1 MSFDRAVARI
11 VVHSPGR
18 VYAAIAAMVL
28 VSAILLLCCLH
39 LDSEVL
45 NLLPASF
52 DSVEALKVYNKE
64 FTQARELTFALV
76 DETHSTDLDGF
87 TEYFGDAL
95 RKEPWV
101 IRVMDR
107 SPMENPD
114 GVADIQT
121 IALPLLMGLPSP
133 DFNKAIT
140 LLQPAVLQARLHGLR
155 SQVEAGSPRAE
166 MELNFDPLGLVT
178 QALKPLAGSF
188 STDQN
193 RPLSS
198 PDGTLHLVFAIID
211 QKDLGAHACQAAMR
225 KVHDFEKRV
234 SAGWQGG
241 KAPQILVTGRT
252 PYVGELSVYMRQDI
266 IYTLLGSVLLVA
278 AVFYVGFRRLRP
290 LLAIMHV
297 LLLCCIVSVAL
308 GGVIFHELN
317 MITVGFCSILVGL
330 GVDFGMLL
338 YGSYQSHFNSGMSQE
353 DAIAGSIRQ
362 LGKGVFF
369 GSLTTA
375 AAFLCLVLSDCAGFA
390 QLGVLIAVG
399 ILLAGIFMMTVF
411 FVLLG
416 KKHVP
421 SKEDWFFRVTTRYVH
436 FVFRRPRQVFYAT
449 AILLT
454 ALSLFACLP
463 IGRLAIEANPRSL
476 EPKDSQAGYAL
487 RKISEKMPGAGV
499 EPVIAFVSGKN
510 AEEFHGRWT
519 RLYDHWT
526 ELVKAKKIKSFTSP
540 AAFALSPVQGA
551 KNAAALSHVDF
562 GASRTALSSTLTSE
576 GFSPK
581 SFQNAFSLLDGLHAL
596 AQGNTQL
603 LDWRNSLAPNSSW
616 WFLLEHYFSTTPN
629 LGAAYVIPLKT
640 VASLADKDALTRDLA
655 TGDIPIRLSGW
666 SYTMADLVPWAGRTL
681 TKLSVVMVLFNV
693 LLLAFLY
700 RKPWPLLILM
710 VSLALSIGSM
720 LACLKLGTMAA
731 ALPLAGTLTWLKALA
746 IPLNLFNVLSFPLVL
761 GVGVDYGIY
770 ILLGMRHQED
780 RERALATIL
789 KPVLMAGLTAV
800 AGFGSL
806 GLAHNP
812 SLSGLGIVCALGVA
826 WSLFATLFFILPAY
840 VWRGHE

>member
-1 MSFDRAVARI
+1 MSFDRTVAHI
-11 VVHSPGR
+11 VVRRPGM
-18 VYAAIAAMVL
+18 VYAAIALMVL
-28 VSAILLLCCLH
+28 ISAVLLVCRLH

-52 DSVEALKVYNKE
+52 DSVDALKVYNKE

-76 DETHSTDLDGF
+76 DESHSTDLDGF

-107 SPMENPD
+107 SPMENPE
-114 GVADIQT
+114 GIQDIQT
-121 IALPLLMGLPSP
+121 IALPLLLGLPSP
-133 DFNKAIT
+133 EFDKAMN
-140 LLQPAVLQARLHGLR
+140 LLAPENIQARLHELR
-155 SQVEAGSPRAE
+155 SEVGAGSPRAE
-166 MELNFDPLGLVT
+166 MELNFDPLGLIT
-178 QALKPLAGSF
+178 RALKPLAGSF
-188 STDQN
+188 STDQDH
-193 RPLSS
+193 PLSS
-198 PDGTLHLVFAIID
+198 PDGTLHLVFAVID
-211 QKDLGAHACQAAMR
+211 QKDLGAHACQAVMHR
-225 KVHDFEKRV
+225 VDDFKKRAR
-234 SAGWQGG
+234 AGWEG
-241 KAPQILVTGRT
+241 KAPEILVTGRT
-252 PYVGELSVYMRQDI
+252 AYVAELSEYMRQDI
-266 IYTLLGSVLLVA
+266 VWTLFGSVLLVA
-278 AVFYVGFRRLRP
+278 AVFYIGFRRFRP
-290 LLAIMHV
+290 LLAIMNV

-338 YGSYQSHFNSGMSQE
+338 YGSYQAHYNSGLNQE
-353 DAIAGSIRQ
+353 ESIAGAIRQ

-390 QLGVLIAVG
+390 QLGVLIAIG
-399 ILLAGIFMMTVF
+399 IMLAGIFMMTVF

-421 SKEDWFFRVTTRYVH
+421 SKEDWFFRLTTRYVH
-436 FVFRRPRQVFYAT
+436 LVFRRPRQVFYST
-449 AILLT
+449 AILLGS
-454 ALSLFACLP
+454 LSLFACLP

-476 EPKDSQAGYAL
+476 EPKDSKAGFAL
-487 RKISEKMPGAGV
+487 RTISAKMPGAGV
-499 EPVIAFVSGKN
+499 EPVIAFVAGKD
-510 AEEFHGRWT
+510 AEQFHDRWA
-519 RLYDHWT
+519 RLNDHWN
-526 ELVKAKKIKSFTSP
+526 ELVKAGKIKSFTSP
-540 AAFALSPVQGA
+540 AVFALSPKQSA
-551 KNAAALSHVDF
+551 ANATKIPNLA
-562 GASRTALSSTLTSE
+562 ASREALQKTLAAE

-581 SFQNAFSLLDGLHAL
+581 SFQNAFSLIDGLEAI
-596 AQGNTQL
+596 GRGDTQL
-603 LDWRNSLAPNSSW
+603 LDWRKRLPPNSSW
-616 WFLLEHYFSTTPN
+616 WFLLERFFSTTPN
-629 LGAAYVIPLKT
+629 LGVAYIMPLKT
-640 VASLADKDALTRDLA
+640 ISSLAEKEKLTRELA

-666 SYTMADLVPWAGRTL
+666 SFAMADLVPWAKKTL
-681 TKLSVVMVLFNV
+681 TKLSVVMVLFNII
-693 LLLAFLY
+693 LLAFLY
-700 RKPWPLLILM
+700 RRPWPLLILM

-720 LACLKLGTMAA
+720 LACLKFGTMAA
-731 ALPLAGTLTWLKALA
+731 SLKVATTLTWLKPLA